1 MYVPSTKEVVATMI
15 LSNDGCFVDDGAT
28 TENTL
33 RSKRKISKGRLGGVR
48 ELWFYL
54 MWSAEPISL
63 PKCLYICDGLVSLHL
78 GGKVLVEFSFSACLT
93 DLRLLYG
100 IQR

>member
-33 RSKRKISKGRLGGVR
+33 RSKRKISKERLGGVLGQFVCKR
-48 ELWFYL
+48 TKEVYMPASQILDY
-54 MWSAEPISL
+54 SIVYKDEDSL
-63 PKCLYICDGLVSLHL
+63 VLSNLSYSQRSVCAPKP
-78 GGKVLVEFSFSACLT
+78 T
-93 DLRLLYG
+93 
-100 IQR
+100 